1 MGRAITKSMIRRMMI
16 TTTKNSAVGHFLRR
30 TSTPHLNSSSLF
42 HLHNPSSLT
51 HHVVQQKSHLC
62 SFSSDPRRFF
72 SIGFS
77 DDVRDEASEEG
88 ETTDDGWE
96 EEDDSE
102 PMIGDGGDGGGVA
115 LRNVPW
121 GQRALSVAKDIL
133 KEFNEDIELYAFKTS
148 PRGYVYSGLIIK
160 PFYKQRYGCPSME
173 ELERYNQE
181 YKKRLDEVGALGE
194 IPDDLALEVSS
205 PGAERILKVP
215 DDLNRFQDMP
225 MRVHYTENTESNSTE
240 EDGVFLLE
248 SIEKESEVCVWKL
261 ADVKENRDP
270 LRKGKPLSR
279 KQKDWRLE
287 LPFNMHRMVT
297 LYLD

>member
-1 MGRAITKSMIRRMMI
+1 MGRAITKSMIRRMMM

-30 TSTPHLNSSSLF
+30 TSTAHLHSSPLF

-62 SFSSDPRRFF
+62 PFSSDPRRFF
-72 SIGFS
+72 SISFS

-115 LRNVPW
+115 LHNVPW

-148 PRGYVYSGLIIK
+148 PRGYVYVRLDK
-160 PFYKQRYGCPSME
+160 LTNEYGCPSME

-194 IPDDLALEVSS
+194 IPEDLALEVSS

>member
-1 MGRAITKSMIRRMMI
+1 M

-30 TSTPHLNSSSLF
+30 TSTAHLHSSPLF
-42 HLHNPSSLT
+42 HLHNPSSVT

-62 SFSSDPRRFF
+62 PFSSDPRRFF
-72 SIGFS
+72 SISFS
-77 DDVRDEASEEG
+77 DDVRVADEASEEG

-115 LRNVPW
+115 LHNVPW

-148 PRGYVYSGLIIK
+148 PRGYVYVRLDK
-160 PFYKQRYGCPSME
+160 LTNEYGCPSME

-194 IPDDLALEVSS
+194 IPEDLALEVSS

>member
-1 MGRAITKSMIRRMMI
+1 MGRAITKSMIRRMMM

-30 TSTPHLNSSSLF
+30 TSTAHLHSSPLF

-62 SFSSDPRRFF
+62 PFSSDPRRFF
-72 SIGFS
+72 SISFS
-77 DDVRDEASEEG
+77 DDVRGLSISKVADEASEEG

-115 LRNVPW
+115 LHNVPW

-148 PRGYVYSGLIIK
+148 PRGYVYVRLDK
-160 PFYKQRYGCPSME
+160 LTNEYGCPSME

-194 IPDDLALEVSS
+194 IPEDLALEV
-205 PGAERILKVP
+205 
-215 DDLNRFQDMP
+215 
-225 MRVHYTENTESNSTE
+225 
-240 EDGVFLLE
+240 
-248 SIEKESEVCVWKL
+248 
-261 ADVKENRDP
+261 
-270 LRKGKPLSR
+270 LRG
-279 KQKDWRLE
+279 
-287 LPFNMHRMVT
+287 
-297 LYLD
+297 Y